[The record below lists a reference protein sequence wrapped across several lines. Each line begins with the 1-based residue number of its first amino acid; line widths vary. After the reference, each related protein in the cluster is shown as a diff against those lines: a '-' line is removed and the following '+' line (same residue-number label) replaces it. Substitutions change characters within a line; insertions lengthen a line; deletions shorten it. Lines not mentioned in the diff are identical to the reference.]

1 MSEMPRNEKEDND
14 KVTSGNTFPFC
25 AITLTLINTPPS
37 LKKLTQAARGYS
49 AAQSVVVTSSS

>member
-1 MSEMPRNEKEDND
+1 MPRNEKEDND

-37 LKKLTQAARGYS
+37 LKKRTQAARGYS